1 MGMVG
6 GIRDGSDVATSS
18 AQLRGGDGGEVIRMG
33 LGIGPEVG
41 DVCELVS
48 CVPRGVVWMMV
59 STVWGIGC
67 VGVGVGFGMST

>member
-1 MGMVG
+1 VVE
-6 GIRDGSDVATSS
+6 GIKDGSDAVTSS
-18 AQLRGGDGGEVIRMG
+18 AQLRGGDGGVVIRMAS
-33 LGIGPEVG
+33 GIGPEVG

-48 CVPRGVVWMMV
+48 CIPRGVVWMMV